1 MEKTPDVLE
10 RVHELVARVDEICS
24 KDAIRECIYRINR
37 GIDRIDDQLLVSGFH
52 PDAIVCWGTKEP
64 LESAAW
70 IKEAIRVQ
78 HTTERAQHLV
88 GNILIELR
96 GDEANVESYEIARH
110 LTSMGDDIKDLIIA
124 SRYIDKFVRRDGT
137 WRIVRRDKVID
148 WIRVLQGSDELY
160 DQVPH
165 RGRRDWSDIS
175 LERFGPG
182 AFHRGVNTHSAIGAA
197 AT

>member
-1 MEKTPDVLE
+1 
-10 RVHELVARVDEICS
+10 
-24 KDAIRECIYRINR
+24 
-37 GIDRIDDQLLVSGFH
+37 
-52 PDAIVCWGTKEP
+52 
-64 LESAAW
+64 
-70 IKEAIRVQ
+70 
-78 HTTERAQHLV
+78 V

-165 RGRRDWSDIS
+165 RGRRDGSDIS

-182 AFHRGVNTHSAIGAA
+182 AFHRGM
-197 AT
+197 

>member
-10 RVHELVARVDEICS
+10 RVHELVARVDELCS

-37 GIDRIDDQLLVSGFH
+37 GIDRIDEQLLESGFH
-52 PDAIVCWGTKEP
+52 PDAIVCWGTNEP
-64 LESAAW
+64 LELAAW

-78 HTTERAQHLV
+78 HTTERVQHLV

-96 GDEANVESYEIARH
+96 GDEADVESYEIARH
-110 LTSMGDDIKDLIIA
+110 LTAMRDDMKDLIVA
-124 SRYIDKFVRRDGT
+124 SRYIDKFVRRDGA

-148 WIRVLQGSDELY
+148 WIRALEGSDELY

-165 RGRRDWSDIS
+165 RGKRDGSDIS
-175 LERFGPG
+175 LERFG
-182 AFHRGVNTHSAIGAA
+182 AKVFHPAI
-197 AT
+197 